1 MTPSDRATRRARKDA
16 IAEQNG
22 ERKQCPAC
30 KEWILCGRG
39 RIRLDTHIREKHPAV
54 WAARYGRKHDDWEV
68 PLA

>member
-22 ERKQCPAC
+22 ERKQCPHC

-39 RIRLDTHIREKHPAV
+39 WIKLDTHIREKHPG
-54 WAARYGRKHDDWEV
+54 ARLRTRGEDWEV
-68 PLA
+68 PFA